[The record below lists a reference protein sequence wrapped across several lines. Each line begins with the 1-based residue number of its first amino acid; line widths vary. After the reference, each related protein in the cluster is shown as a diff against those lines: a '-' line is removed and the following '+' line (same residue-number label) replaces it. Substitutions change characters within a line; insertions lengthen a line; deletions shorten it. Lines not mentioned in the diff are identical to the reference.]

1 MHRFIV
7 AAILQQLKLIIQVVY
22 PTESYGFFFGGGA
35 IPSSIWRNLLT
46 KGLRVQETRVFR
58 VGEI

>member
-22 PTESYGFFFGGGA
+22 PTESYGFFFGGGGNTFIYMEEFA
-35 IPSSIWRNLLT
+35 HQRPESAGNKSFQGW
-46 KGLRVQETRVFR
+46 
-58 VGEI
+58 